1 MSELSL
7 YRKRFIPNELVCLKD
22 DIILLQEDNL
32 IVTKWKALHPRKD
45 IAGGISAYFLDTGI
59 KVSKVFNKEH
69 QLVYWYCDIVQMKE
83 GPNPDTLIFE
93 DLLVDVVLRED
104 GTVKI
109 LDLDELA
116 QALELHLIT
125 EQEVA
130 KALRILD
137 YLLNIIYQGQFDSL
151 KEPVNRFQE
160 L

>member
-7 YRKRFIPNELVCLKD
+7 YRKRFIPNELVYLKD
-22 DIILLQEDNL
+22 DIILLQEANL
-32 IVTKWKALHPRKD
+32 IVTKWKALRPRKD
-45 IAGGISAYFLDTGI
+45 IVGGISAYFLDLGI
-59 KVSKVFNKEH
+59 KVSKVFNKEY

-104 GTVKI
+104 GSVKI

-130 KALRILD
+130 KALRTLD
-137 YLLNIIYQGQFDSL
+137 HLLNIIYQGQFDAL
-151 KEPVNRFQE
+151 MEPVNRF
-160 L
+160 LF